1 MFFVKIITFT
11 LQNCR
16 DDNKYQKHTHT
27 KKQQQQNREHKTTYI
42 KGQEQRFDQV
52 SHIQGIYTSMVPR
65 VFE

>member
-1 MFFVKIITFT
+1 MTIS
-11 LQNCR
+11 
-16 DDNKYQKHTHT
+16 T
-27 KKQQQQNREHKTTYI
+27 KKNPQKNPTTTIKNREHKTTYI

>member
-1 MFFVKIITFT
+1 MTISTKNT
-11 LQNCR
+11 L
-16 DDNKYQKHTHT
+16 
-27 KKQQQQNREHKTTYI
+27 KKKQQQNREHKTTYI

>member
-1 MFFVKIITFT
+1 MTISTKNT
-11 LQNCR
+11 L
-16 DDNKYQKHTHT
+16 
-27 KKQQQQNREHKTTYI
+27 KKKQQQQQNREHKTTYI